1 MHLRTDTKNIVATV
15 AFLIGVRKSAW
26 ISSYGEECSELL
38 KTLENDKNAVT
49 IRYLCK
55 LRTTLMQRFKRT
67 DKCLVYD
74 FKNLDSIEWY
84 DADNIRQL
92 EKWGFTIILA
102 NKRAADYSLHF
113 NTLIHDNIESCRG
126 LLPDWIVWDYIK
138 DLFIIPKYVK
148 EQHQKYEFEKYME
161 NIDYYPFQMY
171 IHWKPQ
177 DMGNILYTDGKFLE
191 LLYQMNGDYFGDKS
205 KYKNAVES
213 VKNNIYDFI
222 DNSYKTVLAVDCENS
237 DVYKLYGMLKNLN
250 RDEISKIEKII
261 LFDDDHTNNGWDH
274 LEKFI
279 EVPVDHIEVSRVV
292 DHKSIVDMR
301 MATGI
306 CREFYKNDVSSFIL
320 LSSDSDYWGL
330 ISSLPEAEFLVVI
343 EYSKCGQAIKETLDS
358 HGIYYCSLDDFCMG
372 NIDELK
378 RAVLLNELKQYLPEI
393 LTHNGRELAHSLF
406 EKARIEAG
414 EQEINNFYDKYIKT
428 LKLKVDDEGNFSVV
442 LGK

>member
-1 MHLRTDTKNIVATV
+1 MNKLRTDTKNIVATV

-26 ISSYGEECSELL
+26 NATYGEECSELL
-38 KTLENDKNAVT
+38 TTLENDKNAVV

-55 LRTTLMQRFKRT
+55 LRTTLMQRFKKT
-67 DKCLVYD
+67 DNILVYD
-74 FKNLDSIEWY
+74 FKNIDSIEWY
-84 DADNIRQL
+84 DKENIRQL

-102 NKRAADYSLHF
+102 NKRASDYSLHF
-113 NTLIHDNIESCRG
+113 NNLISNNIDNCRS
-126 LLPDWIVWDYIK
+126 LFPDWIVWEYIK
-138 DLFIIPKYVK
+138 DLFILPKYTK
-148 EQHQKYEFEKYME
+148 EQNQKYEFEKYMG
-161 NIDYYPFQMY
+161 NINNYPFQMY

-177 DMGNILYTDGKFLE
+177 ELGNILYNDGKFLE

-205 KYKNAVES
+205 KYKNAVDS

-261 LFDDDHTNNGWDH
+261 LYDDNHTNNGWDY

-279 EVPVDHIEVSRVV
+279 DIPVEHIEVDRVV

-301 MATGI
+301 MASGI

-343 EYSKCGQAIKETLDS
+343 EYSKCGQAIKDTLDG
-358 HGIYYCSLDDFCMG
+358 HNIYYCSLDDFCTG
-372 NIDELK
+372 NIEELK
-378 RAVLLNELKQYLPEI
+378 RAVLINELQRYLPDI
-393 LTHNGRELAHSLF
+393 LSYNGKELANMIF
-406 EKARIEAG
+406 EQARIEAS
-414 EQEINNFYDKYIKT
+414 EQEITNFYDKYIKT
-428 LKLKVDDEGNFSVV
+428 LRLKVDEEGNFSIEM
-442 LGK
+442 K